1 MKLKDWLLEHPD
13 EPTNEDEAPAV
24 VGAVPGFF
32 KTFDR
37 EKTTAYS

>member
-24 VGAVPGFF
+24 VGRSSGLLG
-32 KTFDR
+32 
-37 EKTTAYS
+37 

>member
-24 VGAVPGFF
+24 VGRSSEG
-32 KTFDR
+32 
-37 EKTTAYS
+37 